1 MIKYSILTLLGRN
14 YMSKT
19 QNIGDV
25 IQKLRKEAKLTQEE
39 LAIKS
44 GIPYTTLIK
53 IEGGQVKNPTI
64 RTIKKIADALGVSL
78 DNLVNK
84 TNNE

>member
-1 MIKYSILTLLGRN
+1 MIKYGILTLLGRN
-14 YMSKT
+14 CMSKI

-25 IQKLRKEAKLTQEE
+25 IQKLRKEASLTQEE

-64 RTIKKIADALGVSL
+64 KTIKKIADALGVSL
-78 DNLVNK
+78 DNLVN
-84 TNNE
+84 